1 MLLRRALAIATRK
14 SRGHGRIA
22 RFKFIDVRADG
33 PTMVARFSQQV
44 LLLLVL
50 VIGASTGEAE
60 DPRWCTYSTRKTNR
74 SSSPRSWPSS
84 SLEHAAR
91 ESRPSNGKLPE
102 TTPWSVDRSNP
113 GIRSD
118 PNFLRT
124 VVERSEEDEDE
135 RRIRQSQGSND
146 IEDARSARYNPSI
159 SSVTDKISQ
168 TDPSNRISIESSSPQ
183 SSTVH
188 YHLAKI
194 SSVPGSSHDIVAT
207 SETQLL
213 SKTLSRENLKNT
225 IPMTTSIAKDI
236 MMPRRQMRH
245 VPDKCEKF
253 YVGELAKR
261 EFYSPNYPDQYP
273 NLTDCI
279 RVLEADKGML
289 LKLDFRDEFK
299 LEDSPGCRFDFL
311 EVRDGQYGYSN
322 LLGNF
327 CGTNFPPEITSK
339 TRYLWLRFHSDE
351 NIEGKGFKAVWNMI
365 PRPTYPGVPPE
376 PEPCIVNV
384 TGAQAIIQ
392 SSDVKDR
399 MILAE
404 KEGLPV
410 DCMWIIRVKEG
421 WKIQLAF
428 PDFKLQRPNECD
440 ANFIDIFRES
450 TDMFS
455 REKNF
460 CSSVAD
466 PTTIRGNIAHLR
478 FYAEPKAINS
488 TFEAVMTAFRD
499 KDSDKACNADE
510 YDCEDATCIAAEL
523 ECNGKV
529 NCRFRWDED
538 EGKCNKKNSRFIDS
552 QHIVIILVVFSLI
565 MFGMSFAFVFNCVR
579 KLIRDHRIIQE
590 HIRQS
595 RENRLDELGR
605 KSTPCPISSSRTDLR
620 ERGSESPSLEVLP
633 SKELMPP
640 TTMIS
645 QEYTKDLVLEIAYN
659 AGDMTDIHQS
669 NNVSNATQE
678 RLQESSE
685 EPEMRDNSCQ
695 TRESLFEPRILDAM
709 APMGFTTFGVRAP
722 SSQNGTNLHHHYHHH
737 HHQQQQRLLQQ
748 SPQRSHLES
757 VQSSQPS
764 SQPSSQTSQNSSQ
777 QQSMSQCSGCSPAS
791 RGRDGSMGICPK
803 HNPIPAPPGWS
814 MHESS
819 YPLSVPQVVQYPEQ
833 LDYPSYQRY
842 QSPKPSRDSYRQS
855 PKFTRQP
862 TVGSGERYGSS
873 MYAGSGHGSSNTTS
887 STSQHSSGNTSS
899 KRHPQPVDPR
909 YRAEAV
915 IEVDQR
921 RPFSIE
927 STKSA
932 PDVIATH

>member
-1 MLLRRALAIATRK
+1 MLLRRALAIVTGK

-33 PTMVARFSQQV
+33 PTMVARLPQQV

-50 VIGASTGEAE
+50 VTGASTREAE
-60 DPRWCTYSTRKTNR
+60 DPRWSTYSTRKTSR
-74 SSSPRSWPSS
+74 SSSPRSLPSS

-91 ESRPSNGKLPE
+91 ESRLSNGKLPE

-113 GIRSD
+113 GTRSD
-118 PNFLRT
+118 PNFLGT

-135 RRIRQSQGSND
+135 KRIRQSPGSND

-159 SSVTDKISQ
+159 SSVSDKISQ

-183 SSTVH
+183 SSTLD
-188 YHLAKI
+188 YHLTKI
-194 SSVPGSSHDIVAT
+194 SSVPGSSYDIVAT
-207 SETQLL
+207 SETRLL
-213 SKTLSRENLKNT
+213 PKTRENLKNT
-225 IPMTTSIAKDI
+225 TPMTTSIAKNI
-236 MMPRRQMRH
+236 MIPRRQMRH
-245 VPDKCEKF
+245 IPDICEKF
-253 YVGELAKR
+253 LVGEPAKR
-261 EFYSPNYPDQYP
+261 EFYSPNYPEQYP

-279 RVLEADKGML
+279 RVLEAEKGML

-299 LEDSPGCRFDFL
+299 LEDSPDCRFDFL

-351 NIEGKGFKAVWNMI
+351 NIEGKGFKAVWSMI
-365 PRPTYPGVPPE
+365 PRPTHPGVPPE

-384 TGAQAIIQ
+384 TGPEAVIQ
-392 SSDVKDR
+392 SNDVKDR
-399 MILAE
+399 KDLAE

-421 WKIQLAF
+421 WKIQLTF

-466 PTTIRGNIAHLR
+466 LTVIRGNIAHLR
-478 FYAEPKAINS
+478 FYAEPKASNS

-499 KDSDKACNADE
+499 KDGDKSCNSDE

-523 ECNGKV
+523 ECNGKI

-538 EGKCNKKNSRFIDS
+538 EGKCTKKKSRFID

-620 ERGSESPSLEVLP
+620 ERDSESPSLEVLP

-645 QEYTKDLVLEIAYN
+645 QEYTKDLVLEIGYN
-659 AGDMTDIHQS
+659 ASDITDIHQS

-709 APMGFTTFGVRAP
+709 GFTTFGVRAP

-737 HHQQQQRLLQQ
+737 HQQQQLT
-748 SPQRSHLES
+748 PTHLENI
-757 VQSSQPS
+757 QSSQPG
-764 SQPSSQTSQNSSQ
+764 SQPSSQTSQHSL
-777 QQSMSQCSGCSPAS
+777 QQSVSQCSGCSPAS
-791 RGRDGSMGICPK
+791 RGRDGSMGVCPK

-819 YPLSVPQVVQYPEQ
+819 YPLSVPQVAQYPEQ

-842 QSPKPSRDSYRQS
+842 QSPKPSRDHYRQS

-873 MYAGSGHGSSNTTS
+873 VYGSGHGSSNTTS
-887 STSQHSSGNTSS
+887 STSQHSSTPS
-899 KRHPQPVDPR
+899 KRQPQPVDPR

>member
-1 MLLRRALAIATRK
+1 MLRRVLAIVTGK

-33 PTMVARFSQQV
+33 PTMVARFPQHV

-50 VIGASTGEAE
+50 VTGASTGETE
-60 DPRWCTYSTRKTNR
+60 DPRWSTYSARKTSR

-113 GIRSD
+113 GTRSD
-118 PNFLRT
+118 PSFLGM
-124 VVERSEEDEDE
+124 VVERSEEDEDG
-135 RRIRQSQGSND
+135 RRIRQSPGSND
-146 IEDARSARYNPSI
+146 MEDVRSARYNPSI
-159 SSVTDKISQ
+159 SSMSDKISQ

-183 SSTVH
+183 SSTVG
-188 YHLAKI
+188 YYPAKI
-194 SSVPGSSHDIVAT
+194 SSISGSSHNIVAT
-207 SETQLL
+207 SETRLL
-213 SKTLSRENLKNT
+213 SETLSRQNLKNT
-225 IPMTTSIAKDI
+225 TPMTTSAKN

-245 VPDKCEKF
+245 IPDMCEKF
-253 YVGELAKR
+253 QVGDPTKR
-261 EFYSPNYPDQYP
+261 EFYSPNYPDPYP
-273 NLTDCI
+273 NLTDCVQ
-279 RVLEADKGML
+279 VLKADKGML

-299 LEDSPGCRFDFL
+299 LEDSPNCRFDFL

-365 PRPTYPGVPPE
+365 PRPTHPGVPPE

-384 TGAQAIIQ
+384 TDTAEAIIH
-392 SSDVKDR
+392 SNDVKDR
-399 MILAE
+399 KILAE
-404 KEGLPV
+404 KEGIAL
-410 DCMWIIRVKEG
+410 DCMWVIRVKEG
-421 WKIQLAF
+421 WKIQLTF
-428 PDFKLQRPNECD
+428 PEIFKLQRPNECD
-440 ANFIDIFRES
+440 ANFVDIFKEY

-460 CSSVAD
+460 CGSIAD
-466 PTTIRGNIAHLR
+466 TVIIQANIAHLR
-478 FYAEPKAINS
+478 FYAEPSAINS
-488 TFEAVMTAFRD
+488 SFEAVMTAVRD
-499 KDSDKACNADE
+499 KDNEKPCNPDE
-510 YDCEDATCIAAEL
+510 YDCEDMTCIAAAL
-523 ECNGKV
+523 ECNGRV

-538 EGKCNKKNSRFIDS
+538 DAKCHKKNARLIDS

-620 ERGSESPSLEVLP
+620 EHGSESPSLEVLP

-645 QEYTKDLVLEIAYN
+645 QEYTKDLALEIAYN
-659 AGDMTDIHQS
+659 AGDITDIHQS

-709 APMGFTTFGVRAP
+709 GFTTFGVRAP

-737 HHQQQQRLLQQ
+737 HQQQQLLQQ

-764 SQPSSQTSQNSSQ
+764 SQTSQHSSQ
-777 QQSMSQCSGCSPAS
+777 QQSVSQCSGCSPAA
-791 RGRDGSMGICPK
+791 RGRDGSMGVCPK

-819 YPLSVPQVVQYPEQ
+819 YPLSVSQVAQYPEQ

-842 QSPKPSRDSYRQS
+842 QSPKPGRDIYRQS
-855 PKFTRQP
+855 PKFVRQA
-862 TVGSGERYGSS
+862 TAGSGERYGSS
-873 MYAGSGHGSSNTTS
+873 VYGSGHGSSNTTS
-887 STSQHSSGNTSS
+887 STSQHSSGNTPT
-899 KRHPQPVDPR
+899 KRQAQPVDPR

>member
-1 MLLRRALAIATRK
+1 MSRVKKRLSQVCYNLVVDEIKRKQREKVRQEKQEAAKLFASVRKDRQPSATEKTKRLAGEDLIYLLQV
-14 SRGHGRIA
+14 
-22 RFKFIDVRADG
+22 DVDFRL
-33 PTMVARFSQQV
+33 T
-44 LLLLVL
+44 
-50 VIGASTGEAE
+50 GASTGEAE
-60 DPRWCTYSTRKTNR
+60 DPRWSTYSTRKTSR
-74 SSSPRSWPSS
+74 SSSPRPWPSS

-91 ESRPSNGKLPE
+91 ESRLSNGKLPE

-113 GIRSD
+113 GTRSD
-118 PNFLRT
+118 PNFLGT
-124 VVERSEEDEDE
+124 AVERSEEDEDE
-135 RRIRQSQGSND
+135 RRIWQSPGSND
-146 IEDARSARYNPSI
+146 IENARSARYNPSI
-159 SSVTDKISQ
+159 SSVSDKISQ

-183 SSTVH
+183 SSTVD
-188 YHLAKI
+188 YHLTKI
-194 SSVPGSSHDIVAT
+194 SSVPGSSYDIVTT
-207 SETQLL
+207 SETRLL
-213 SKTLSRENLKNT
+213 PKTLSRENLKNT
-225 IPMTTSIAKDI
+225 TPMTTSIAKNI
-236 MMPRRQMRH
+236 TMPRRQMRH
-245 VPDKCEKF
+245 VPDICEKF
-253 YVGELAKR
+253 LVGEPAKR
-261 EFYSPNYPDQYP
+261 EFYSPNYPEQYP

-279 RVLEADKGML
+279 RVLEAEKGML

-299 LEDSPGCRFDFL
+299 LEDSPDCRFDFL

-351 NIEGKGFKAVWNMI
+351 NIEGKGFKAVWSMI
-365 PRPTYPGVPPE
+365 PRPTHPGVPPE

-384 TGAQAIIQ
+384 TGPQAIIQ
-392 SSDVKDR
+392 SNDVKDR
-399 MILAE
+399 KDLAE

-421 WKIQLAF
+421 WKIQLTF

-466 PTTIRGNIAHLR
+466 LTVIRGSIAHLR
-478 FYAEPKAINS
+478 FYAEPKASNS

-499 KDSDKACNADE
+499 KDGDKSCNSDE
-510 YDCEDATCIAAEL
+510 YDCEDATCIAAKL
-523 ECNGKV
+523 ECNGKI

-538 EGKCNKKNSRFIDS
+538 EEKCN
-552 QHIVIILVVFSLI
+552 
-565 MFGMSFAFVFNCVR
+565 
-579 KLIRDHRIIQE
+579 E

-620 ERGSESPSLEVLP
+620 ERDSESPSLEVLP

-645 QEYTKDLVLEIAYN
+645 QEYTKDLVLEIGYN
-659 AGDMTDIHQS
+659 TGDITDIHQS

-709 APMGFTTFGVRAP
+709 GFTTFGVRAP

-737 HHQQQQRLLQQ
+737 HQQQQLT
-748 SPQRSHLES
+748 PTHLTENI
-757 VQSSQPS
+757 QSSQPS
-764 SQPSSQTSQNSSQ
+764 SQPSSQTSQHSL

-791 RGRDGSMGICPK
+791 RGQDGSMGICPK

-819 YPLSVPQVVQYPEQ
+819 YPLSVPQVAQYPEQ

-842 QSPKPSRDSYRQS
+842 QSPKPGRDPYRQS

-873 MYAGSGHGSSNTTS
+873 VYGSGHGSSNTTS
-887 STSQHSSGNTSS
+887 STSQHSSTPS
-899 KRHPQPVDPR
+899 KRQPQPVDPR